1 MRSPVNEPGPDIK
14 VISVISLKSLLISWS
29 FSCIQERSFSARS
42 LPKSYMN
49 SVSFNLRMVFGLLV
63 SKYSL
68 RGSWLDNLFLSVA
81 VNVGGRSSV
90 FED

>member
-1 MRSPVNEPGPDIK
+1 
-14 VISVISLKSLLISWS
+14 
-29 FSCIQERSFSARS
+29 
-42 LPKSYMN
+42 MN

-90 FED
+90 FEG